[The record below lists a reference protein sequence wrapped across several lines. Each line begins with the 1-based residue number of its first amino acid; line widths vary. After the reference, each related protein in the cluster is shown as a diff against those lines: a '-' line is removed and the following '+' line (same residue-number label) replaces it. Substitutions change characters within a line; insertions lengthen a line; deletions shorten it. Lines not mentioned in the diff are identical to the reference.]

1 MEAVMSDD
9 TLTSVSESTEL
20 IAEFIQWATNLAGG
34 THKPHVVI
42 AKPGTQ
48 VVIGFTT
55 EPTDEPRI
63 RLGNRNGRTWTTKPV
78 QLLQDE
84 TAPCIYWVVV
94 TALSKM
100 PAQLFRS
107 GDGLKLLGHLTLV
120 FADDSQGTR
129 RLHRD
134 SKRAIARWQMTQRL
148 CLLQGISESRAG
160 RICDAVVVK
169 SEIVRLATAAKW
181 LLDAHDNNRQ
191 EVARLINAI
200 VRRRSVKINEL
211 LRGIDRLEW
220 IVTEHPM
227 NNWVKLLNDIKRCI
241 NE

>member
-1 MEAVMSDD
+1 MSDHS
-9 TLTSVSESTEL
+9 LASVSGSTKWT
-20 IAEFIQWATNLAGG
+20 AEFTQWVINQAGG
-34 THKPHVVI
+34 MHKPYVVI
-42 AKPGTQ
+42 TKSNAQ
-48 VVIGFTT
+48 VVIGLTT
-55 EPTDEPRI
+55 EPTDEPRV
-63 RLGNRNGRTWTTKPV
+63 RFRSPTERTWTTKPV

-84 TAPCIYWVVV
+84 TTPCIYWVVV
-94 TALSKM
+94 TALSKT
-100 PAQLFRS
+100 PVQLFQS
-107 GDGLKLLGHLTLV
+107 GDGLKLLGYFTLV

-134 SKRAIARWQMTQRL
+134 SKRVIARWQMTQRL

-160 RICDAVVVK
+160 RICDAVIVK

-181 LLDAHDNNRQ
+181 LLDAHNNNRQ

-200 VRRRSVKINEL
+200 MRSGSVKINEL

-227 NNWVKLLNDIKRCI
+227 NEWAKLLKDIKRCI
-241 NE
+241 RE